1 MARFRYRAR
10 TQKGE
15 LQVGFIDAPS
25 KNQAV
30 SILTSH
36 ELYILLIDEVGG
48 GGFYEQILGY
58 FNRIKSKDLAIFSR
72 QFATLLGAR
81 IALNDTLTT
90 LERQTVNPT
99 LREVIREMAADVDSG
114 LSLSQAMEKHDR
126 AFSLFYVNLIK
137 SAEVTGR
144 VDEAVNYL
152 ADYTEK
158 QMILATRVRNALMYP
173 VITTLLFLV
182 VLVAMAAKVFPA
194 IGPVFTE
201 AGVELPFFTKVLIGG
216 GEVIAN
222 WWWVI
227 LLSLVLFVFFII
239 DYFRTEEGRTLRDE
253 VVLRLPFFRN
263 LLREL
268 YVARFA
274 ASLSVLMKGGIPI
287 TQAIEIT
294 GHAIGSVAY
303 RDALHQTGIDVTR
316 GETLSQSLSKRQDLF
331 PPLVGQMLAVG
342 ESTAR
347 MDELL
352 DRISQFYTREVDN
365 IVGNLVELIQPVLM
379 IVIGLL
385 VGLLFASI
393 LIPIYSLVQSIRV

>member
-1 MARFRYRAR
+1 MKFRYRAR

-30 SILTSH
+30 NILTSH
-36 ELYILLIDEVGG
+36 ELYVLLIDEVRGG
-48 GGFYEQILGY
+48 GLYEQIQNY
-58 FNRIKSKDLAIFSR
+58 FNRVKAKDLAIFSR

-90 LERQTVNPT
+90 LERQTANLT
-99 LREVIREMAADVDSG
+99 LKEVIREMAADVDSG
-114 LSLSQAMEKHDR
+114 LSLSQAMEKHDH
-126 AFSLFYVNLIK
+126 AFSPFYVNLVK

-158 QMILATRVRNALMYP
+158 QLILATRVRNALMYP
-173 VITTLLFLV
+173 VITTSLFLV
-182 VLVAMAAKVFPA
+182 VLVVMAAKVFPT

-216 GEVIAN
+216 GEVVAS

-227 LLSLVLFVFFII
+227 LLSLIFLAFLII

-253 VVLRLPFFRN
+253 VVLRLPVFRN
-263 LLREL
+263 LLRKL
-268 YVARFA
+268 YVTRFA

-287 TQAIEIT
+287 AQAIEIT

-303 RDALHQTGIDVTR
+303 RDALHQAGIDVTR
-316 GETLSQSLSKRQDLF
+316 GETLSQSLSRRQDLF

-379 IVIGLL
+379 IVIGIL

-393 LIPIYSLVQSIRV
+393 LIPIYSLVQSLRV

>member
-1 MARFRYRAR
+1 MAKFRYRAR

-30 SILTSH
+30 NTLTSH
-36 ELYILLIDEVGG
+36 ELYILLIDEVKG
-48 GGFYEQILGY
+48 GGFYEQILNY
-58 FNRIKSKDLAIFSR
+58 FNRVKTKDLAIFSR
-72 QFATLLGAR
+72 QFATLLSAR

-90 LERQTVNPT
+90 LERQTTNSI
-99 LREVIREMAADVDSG
+99 LREVIREVAADVDSG
-114 LSLSQAMEKHDR
+114 LSLSQAMEKHDY
-126 AFSLFYVNLIK
+126 AFSPFYVNLIK

-158 QMILATRVRNALMYP
+158 QLILATRVRNALMYP
-173 VITTLLFLV
+173 VITILLFLV
-182 VLVAMAAKVFPA
+182 VLVVMAAKVFPA
-194 IGPVFTE
+194 IGPVFVE
-201 AGVELPFFTKVLIGG
+201 AGVELPFFTKIIIGG
-216 GEVIAN
+216 GQIIAN

-227 LLSLVLFVFFII
+227 LLSLILFAFLVI
-239 DYFRTEEGRTLRDE
+239 DYFRTDEGRTLRDE
-253 VVLRLPFFRN
+253 VVLRLPVFRN
-263 LLREL
+263 LLRKL
-268 YVARFA
+268 YVTRFA
-274 ASLSVLMKGGIPI
+274 ASLGVLMKGGIPI
-287 TQAIEIT
+287 AQAIEIT

-303 RDALHQTGIDVTR
+303 RDALHQAGIDVTR

-331 PPLVGQMLAVG
+331 PPLVSQMLAVG

-379 IVIGLL
+379 IVIGIL

-393 LIPIYSLVQSIRV
+393 LIPIYSLVQSLRV